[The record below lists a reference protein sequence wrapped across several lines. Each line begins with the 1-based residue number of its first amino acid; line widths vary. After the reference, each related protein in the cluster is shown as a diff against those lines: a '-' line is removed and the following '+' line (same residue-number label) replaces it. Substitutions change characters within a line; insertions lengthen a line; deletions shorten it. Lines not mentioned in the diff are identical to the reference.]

1 MVEYDNTAADIKEI
15 DSIDTESTSSRLLI
29 SPPGL
34 NPYLQEIMA
43 LHVFHMPMI
52 SCSLTKLF

>member
-1 MVEYDNTAADIKEI
+1 MAEYDNTAADIKEI
-15 DSIDTESTSSRLLI
+15 DSIDTESTSARLI

-34 NPYLQEIMA
+34 SPFLQEIMA